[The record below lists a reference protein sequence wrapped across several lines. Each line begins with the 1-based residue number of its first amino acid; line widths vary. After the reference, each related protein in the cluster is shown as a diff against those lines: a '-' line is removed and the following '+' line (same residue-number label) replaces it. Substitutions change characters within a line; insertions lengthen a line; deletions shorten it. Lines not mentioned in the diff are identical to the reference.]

1 VERGEVKDVVDRSSK
16 QQRLCRIDGKAC
28 SRAGDERDRHQ
39 RGCAAIKMQLIWEI
53 AYGPTLVRAVVDAAS
68 RG

>member
-1 VERGEVKDVVDRSSK
+1 MERGEVKDVIDRSSK
-16 QQRLCRIDGKAC
+16 QQRLCRIDSKAC

>member
-1 VERGEVKDVVDRSSK
+1 MERGEVKDVVDRSSK

-39 RGCAAIKMQLIWEI
+39 RGCVAIKMQLIWEI

>member
-1 VERGEVKDVVDRSSK
+1 MERGEVKDVVDRSSK
-16 QQRLCRIDGKAC
+16 QQRLCRIDSKAC